1 MAEPRQ
7 EFERELGAIEAKV
20 IELFAMVAEDLPG
33 ATQALLTGNSEVI
46 KALAEREQ
54 AIDALYPEIEAMA
67 NREILLQAPVA
78 SDLRFLLSVLRIV
91 PELERSHDLV
101 VQIAG
106 RANHILSEDLSPRCR
121 GLVERMGNLASG
133 MWRQAVDSWYER
145 DRSAAAKIERT
156 RRRDGRALRQPDS
169 RACVRADATAGDD
182 GDGPGG
188 TLL

>member
-1 MAEPRQ
+1 MVGHRQ

-33 ATQALLTGNSEVI
+33 ATQALLTGNNDVV
-46 KALAEREQ
+46 KTLTEREQ

-101 VQIAG
+101 VHIAASASHFLG
-106 RANHILSEDLSPRCR
+106 VDLSPRAR
-121 GLVERMGNLASG
+121 GLVERMDELHASLIAELASG
-133 MWRQAVDSWYER
+133 GTAVPIAMEMALVARDYER
-145 DRSAAAKIERT
+145 LGAHAVNIA
-156 RRRDGRALRQPDS
+156 RRVVYLA
-169 RACVRADATAGDD
+169 
-182 GDGPGG
+182 
-188 TLL
+188 